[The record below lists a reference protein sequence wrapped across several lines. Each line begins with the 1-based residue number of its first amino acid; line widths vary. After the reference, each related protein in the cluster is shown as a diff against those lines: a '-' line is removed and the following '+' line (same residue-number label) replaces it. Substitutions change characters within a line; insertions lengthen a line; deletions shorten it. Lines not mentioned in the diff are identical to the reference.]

1 MGTVV
6 PSLSLEAIAID
17 FPGEPMDG
25 RGMQWSGCRRMRR
38 CWTSLMQNMALV
50 MKTAASLPTNV
61 SDTAKKA
68 PDDALAEEHHRL
80 MEVA

>member
-1 MGTVV
+1 
-6 PSLSLEAIAID
+6 
-17 FPGEPMDG
+17 
-25 RGMQWSGCRRMRR
+25 
-38 CWTSLMQNMALV
+38 MQNMALV